1 MTHPDDIPV
10 DTDNDDAVLDPFEI
24 GSEASEADLIEQ
36 ATAVPPGDDF
46 VFGCQAGAPGPAG
59 FASISFKRRP

>member
-36 ATAVPPGDDF
+36 ATAVPPGDDD
-46 VFGCQAGAPGPAG
+46 G
-59 FASISFKRRP
+59 FDR